1 MGSST
6 DLSIGLSGLVTAQR
20 ALQTIGQNITNAN
33 TPGYSRQTL
42 SISASSPDITA
53 IGPMGTGVT
62 IDKVLRTKDDMLAS
76 SIYSFT
82 SLLGTSEAQ
91 SNTLQN
97 IEAIYNEL
105 SGSSLNGMLEQ
116 FFSSLQDLST
126 NPELASSRYQLLQDA
141 QNLISSSFRAL
152 DEQFK
157 NIKINVSQEIE
168 SKVANLNSITSE
180 IALLNGRIVDTEF
193 TTNNASAND
202 LLDKRDQLV
211 NQISKLGDIK
221 VVTNKNNSSIGV
233 LLAGTLIVS
242 GTRTEKITTSI
253 AGQGVAKI
261 QGLSSA
267 NLNSGELKGLLN
279 MQNVTLPKYIQDLD
293 TLAASFIKEVN
304 NLHSEGVG
312 LSGGFTTL
320 TSTNIVNNATDP
332 LTNTGLP
339 FAPTVT
345 TYATGTVTSTDN
357 GDGTTTVTGTG
368 TLFTGNVKANDWIT
382 LSDGNDYKIT
392 SVDSNTQLTVNGAY
406 TDAVAT
412 ATDITDGNLYINVTD
427 SSNAITKT
435 SISIAADETLNTL
448 SAKIDNITNINASVT
463 NGILTITSDSGYTY
477 NFTNELDTDPGNIGS
492 AQTTLSGYYTGSN
505 NDILT
510 LTVVDAGT
518 GTIGT
523 GSALIR
529 VTDATGKILANLDV
543 GSSYAA
549 SSYLQITDGV
559 SINFDNGSIAV
570 GNTLTFD
577 VTNDPDTGNVLSSL
591 GLNTF
596 FSGNDASSIDVTQ
609 YIKDDVTRIAAA
621 STSSPG
627 DNTNVLRLIDLQN
640 IASTNNAT
648 FSDFLQTSVLQLGI
662 ETAERASE
670 KNGFQL
676 ILTNLE
682 NRRQEI
688 SGVSI
693 EEEMINTIRFQ
704 QAFQAS
710 AKYISVISELNQTLM
725 RL

>member
-53 IGPMGTGVT
+53 IGPVGTGVT
-62 IDKVLRTKDDMLAS
+62 IDKVLRTKDEMLAT

-339 FAPTVT
+339 FPPTVT
-345 TYATGTVTSTDN
+345 TYTTGTVTSTDN
-357 GDGTTTVTGTG
+357 GDGTTTVTGSG

-382 LSDGNDYKIT
+382 LSDGNDYKVT

>member
-1 MGSST
+1 MGTSN
-6 DLSIGLSGLVTAQR
+6 DLSIGLSGLQTAQR
-20 ALQTIGQNITNAN
+20 ALETIGHNITNAN
-33 TPGYSRQTL
+33 TPGYSRQSL
-42 SISASSPDITA
+42 SISARTPDITA
-53 IGPMGTGVT
+53 IGPVGAGVS
-62 IDKVLRTKDDMLAS
+62 IDQILRNKDEMLS
-76 SIYSFT
+76 SQIHSFT
-82 SLLGTSEAQ
+82 SLLGTSEMQ
-91 SNTLQN
+91 SETLKN

-116 FFSSLQDLST
+116 FFSSLQNLST
-126 NPELASSRYQLLQDA
+126 SPELASSRYQLLQDA
-141 QNLISSSFRAL
+141 QNLISHSFRAL
-152 DEQFK
+152 DEQFR
-157 NIKINVSQEIE
+157 NIKIDVSQRIE
-168 SKVANLNSITSE
+168 LKVDTLNSITSE
-180 IALLNGRIVDTEF
+180 IALLNARIVDTEF
-193 TTNNASAND
+193 TSNNANAND

-211 NQISKLGDIK
+211 NQLSKLGDIK
-221 VVTNKNNSSIGV
+221 VIQDKDNSSIDI
-233 LLAGTLIVS
+233 LLAGTLIVN
-242 GTRTEKITTSI
+242 GFLTERITTSI
-253 AGQGVAKI
+253 AGQGIAKI
-261 QGLSSA
+261 HGLSSA
-267 NLNSGELKGLLN
+267 NLNNGELKGLLN
-279 MQNVTLPKYIQDLD
+279 IQNVTIPKYMQDLN

-304 NLHSEGVG
+304 NIHSEGVG
-312 LSGGFTTL
+312 LGGGFTTL

-345 TYATGTVTSTDN
+345 TYTTGTVTSTDN

-368 TLFTGNVKANDWIT
+368 TLFAGNVKANDWIT
-382 LSDGNDYKIT
+382 LSDGNDYKVT

-412 ATDITDGNLYINVTD
+412 ATDITDGSLYINVID

-448 SAKIDNITNINASVT
+448 SAKIDNITNINASVA
-463 NGILTITSDSGYTY
+463 NGVLTITSDSGYTY

-492 AQTTLSGYYTGSN
+492 AQTALSGHYTGSD

-510 LTVVDAGT
+510 LTVLDAGT

-529 VTDATGKILANLDV
+529 VTDATGKVLANLDI
-543 GSSYAA
+543 GSSYGAG
-549 SSYLQITDGV
+549 SYLQITDGV

-596 FSGNDASSIDVTQ
+596 FSGHDATSIDVTQ

-648 FSDFLQTSVLQLGI
+648 FSDFLHASVLQLGI
-662 ETAERASE
+662 ETAERARQKSSS
-670 KNGFQL
+670 QL

-710 AKYISVISELNQTLM
+710 AKYISVITELNQTLM
-725 RL
+725 QL

>member
-1 MGSST
+1 MGSSN
-6 DLSIGLSGLVTAQR
+6 DLSIGLSGLQTAQR
-20 ALQTIGQNITNAN
+20 ALETIGHNITNAN
-33 TPGYSRQTL
+33 TPGYSRQSL
-42 SISASSPDITA
+42 SISASTPNITR
-53 IGPMGTGVT
+53 IGPVGAGVT
-62 IDKVLRTKDDMLAS
+62 IDQILRNKDELLS
-76 SIYSFT
+76 SQIHSFT
-82 SLLGTSEAQ
+82 SLLGTSEMQ
-91 SNTLQN
+91 SETLKN

-116 FFSSLQDLST
+116 FFSSLQNLST
-126 NPELASSRYQLLQDA
+126 SPELASSRYQLLQDA
-141 QNLISSSFRAL
+141 QNLISHSFRAL
-152 DEQFK
+152 DEQFR
-157 NIKINVSQEIE
+157 NIKIDVSQKIE
-168 SKVANLNSITSE
+168 SKVDTLNSITSE
-180 IALLNGRIVDTEF
+180 IALLNARIVDTEF
-193 TTNNASAND
+193 TSNNANAND
-202 LLDKRDQLV
+202 LLDRRDQLV
-211 NQISKLGDIK
+211 NQLSKLGDIK
-221 VVTNKNNSSIGV
+221 VIQDKDSSSIDI
-233 LLAGTLIVS
+233 LLAGTLIVN
-242 GTRTEKITTSI
+242 GFLTEKITTSI

-261 QGLSSA
+261 HGLSTA
-267 NLNSGELKGLLN
+267 NLNNGELKGLLN
-279 MQNVTLPKYIQDLD
+279 MQNVTIPKYVQDLN

-304 NLHSEGVG
+304 NIHSEGVG

-345 TYATGTVTSTDN
+345 TYTTGTVTSTDN
-357 GDGTTTVTGTG
+357 ADGTTTVTGTG

-406 TDAVAT
+406 TDAGAT

-448 SAKIDNITNINASVT
+448 SAKIDNIANINASVA
-463 NGILTITSDSGYTY
+463 NGVLTITSDSGYTY

-492 AQTTLSGYYTGSN
+492 AQTALSGNYTGSD

-510 LTVVDAGT
+510 LTVLDAGT

-529 VTDATGKILANLDV
+529 VTDATGKVLANLDV
-543 GSSYAA
+543 GSSYGAG
-549 SSYLQITDGV
+549 SYLPITDGV
-559 SINFDNGSIAV
+559 SINFANGSIAV

-596 FSGNDASSIDVTQ
+596 FSGHDATSIDVTQ

-648 FSDFLQTSVLQLGI
+648 FSDFLQASVLQLGI
-662 ETAERASE
+662 ETAERASQ
-670 KNGFQL
+670 KSSSQL

-710 AKYISVISELNQTLM
+710 AKYISVITELNQVLM
-725 RL
+725 QL

>member
-6 DLSIGLSGLVTAQR
+6 DLSIGLSGLLTAQR
-20 ALQTIGQNITNAN
+20 ALETIGHNITNAN
-33 TPGYSRQTL
+33 TPGYSRQSL
-42 SISASSPDITA
+42 SISASTPNITP

-62 IDKVLRTKDDMLAS
+62 IDKILRNKDEMLAS

-91 SNTLQN
+91 SETLRN

-105 SGSSLNGMLEQ
+105 SGTSLSGMLEQ
-116 FFSSLQDLST
+116 FFSSLQNLST
-126 NPELASSRYQLLQDA
+126 NPELTSSRTQLLQDA
-141 QNLISSSFRAL
+141 QNLIFSSFRAL
-152 DEQFK
+152 DEQFR

-180 IALLNGRIVDTEF
+180 IALLNGRIIDTEF
-193 TTNNASAND
+193 STNNASAND
-202 LLDKRDQLV
+202 LLDRRDQLV

-221 VVTNKNNSSIGV
+221 VIPNKNNSSIGI
-233 LLAGTLIVS
+233 LLAGTLIVNDS
-242 GTRTEKITTSI
+242 RTETITTSI

-261 QGLSSA
+261 HGLSTA

-279 MQNVTLPKYIQDLD
+279 MQNVTLPKYIQDLN

-304 NLHSEGVG
+304 NIHSEGVG

-345 TYATGTVTSTDN
+345 TYTTGTVTSTDN
-357 GDGTTTVTGTG
+357 GDGTTTVTGSG

-406 TDAVAT
+406 TDAGAT
-412 ATDITDGNLYINVTD
+412 ATDITDGNLYITVTD

-448 SAKIDNITNINASVT
+448 SAKIDNITNINACVT
-463 NGILTITSDSGYTY
+463 NGVLTITSDSGYTY
-477 NFTNELDTDPGNIGS
+477 HFTNELDTDPGNIGS
-492 AQTTLSGYYTGSN
+492 AQTALSGYYTGSD

-510 LTVVDAGT
+510 LTVLDAGT

-529 VTDATGKILANLDV
+529 VTDATGNILANLDV
-543 GSSYAA
+543 GSSYGAG
-549 SSYLQITDGV
+549 SYLPITDGV
-559 SINFDNGSIAV
+559 SINFANGSIAV

-596 FSGNDASSIDVTQ
+596 FMGNDAQSIEVTQ

-648 FSDFLQTSVLQLGI
+648 FSDFLQASVLQLGI

-670 KNGFQL
+670 TNGFQL

-710 AKYISVISELNQTLM
+710 AKYISVISEMNKILLQL
-725 RL
+725 

>member
-1 MGSST
+1 MGTSN
-6 DLSIGLSGLVTAQR
+6 DLSIGLSGLQTAQR
-20 ALQTIGQNITNAN
+20 ALETIGHNITNAN
-33 TPGYSRQTL
+33 TPGYSRQSL
-42 SISASSPDITA
+42 SISARTPDITA
-53 IGPMGTGVT
+53 IGPVGAGVS
-62 IDKVLRTKDDMLAS
+62 IDQILRNKDEMLS
-76 SIYSFT
+76 SQIHSFT
-82 SLLGTSEAQ
+82 SLLGTSEMQ
-91 SNTLQN
+91 SETLKN

-105 SGSSLNGMLEQ
+105 SESSLNGMLEQ
-116 FFSSLQDLST
+116 FFSSLQNLST
-126 NPELASSRYQLLQDA
+126 SPELASSRYQLLQDA
-141 QNLISSSFRAL
+141 QNLISHSFRAL
-152 DEQFK
+152 DEQFR
-157 NIKINVSQEIE
+157 NIKIDVSQKIE
-168 SKVANLNSITSE
+168 SKVDTLNSITSE
-180 IALLNGRIVDTEF
+180 IALLNARIVDTEF
-193 TTNNASAND
+193 TSNNANAND
-202 LLDKRDQLV
+202 LLDRRDQLV
-211 NQISKLGDIK
+211 NQLSKFGDIK
-221 VVTNKNNSSIGV
+221 VIQDKDNSSIDI
-233 LLAGTLIVS
+233 LLAGTLIVN
-242 GTRTEKITTSI
+242 GFLTEKITTSI
-253 AGQGVAKI
+253 AGQGIAKI
-261 QGLSSA
+261 HGLSTA
-267 NLNSGELKGLLN
+267 NLNNGELKGLLN
-279 MQNVTLPKYIQDLD
+279 MQNVTIPKYVQDLN

-304 NLHSEGVG
+304 NIHSEGVG

-339 FAPTVT
+339 FAPNVT
-345 TYATGTVTSTDN
+345 TYTTGTVTSTDN
-357 GDGTTTVTGTG
+357 GDGTTTVSGSG
-368 TLFTGNVKANDWIT
+368 TLFAGNVKANDWIT

-406 TDAVAT
+406 TDAVPT
-412 ATDITDGNLYINVTD
+412 ATDITDGNLYINVID

-448 SAKIDNITNINASVT
+448 SAKIDNITNINASVA
-463 NGILTITSDSGYTY
+463 NGVLTITSDSGYTY

-492 AQTTLSGYYTGSN
+492 AQTALSGHYTGSD

-510 LTVVDAGT
+510 LTVLDAGT

-529 VTDATGKILANLDV
+529 VTDATGKVLANLDV
-543 GSSYAA
+543 GSSYGAG
-549 SSYLQITDGV
+549 SYLQITDGV

-596 FSGNDASSIDVTQ
+596 FSGHDATSIDVTQ
-609 YIKDDVTRIAAA
+609 YIKDDITRIAAA

-648 FSDFLQTSVLQLGI
+648 FSDFLHASVLQLGI
-662 ETAERASE
+662 ETAERASQ
-670 KNGFQL
+670 KSSSQL

-710 AKYISVISELNQTLM
+710 AKYISVITELNQVLM
-725 RL
+725 QL

>member
-20 ALQTIGQNITNAN
+20 ALETTGHNITNAS
-33 TPGYSRQTL
+33 TPGYSRQSVSL
-42 SISASSPDITA
+42 SASAPDITA

-62 IDKVLRTKDDMLAS
+62 IDKILRNKDEMLAS

-91 SNTLQN
+91 SETLKN

-126 NPELASSRYQLLQDA
+126 NPELASSRTQLLQDA
-141 QNLISSSFRAL
+141 QNLISHSFHAL
-152 DEQFK
+152 DEQFR

-168 SKVANLNSITSE
+168 AKVANLNSITSE
-180 IALLNGRIVDTEF
+180 IALLNGRIIDTEF
-193 TTNNASAND
+193 SANNASAND

-221 VVTNKNNSSIGV
+221 VIPNKNNSSIGV
-233 LLAGTLIVS
+233 LLAGTLIVNDA
-242 GTRTEKITTSI
+242 RTETITTSI

-261 QGLSSA
+261 HGLSTA

-279 MQNVTLPKYIQDLD
+279 MQNVTLPKYIQDLN
-293 TLAASFIKEVN
+293 TLAASFINEVN
-304 NLHSEGVG
+304 NIHSEGVG

-320 TSTNIVNNATDP
+320 TSTNAVNNATDP

-345 TYATGTVTSTDN
+345 TYTTGTVTSTDN

-392 SVDSNTQLTVNGAY
+392 SVNSNTQLTVNGAY
-406 TDAVAT
+406 TDAAAT

-435 SISIAADETLNTL
+435 NISIAADETLNTL
-448 SAKIDNITNINASVT
+448 SAKIDNIANINASVA
-463 NGILTITSDSGYTY
+463 NGVLTITSDSGYTY

-492 AQTTLSGYYTGSN
+492 AQTALSGHYTGSD
-505 NDILT
+505 NDIVT

-529 VTDATGKILANLDV
+529 ATDATGKILANLDV

-549 SSYLQITDGV
+549 GSYLQITDGV

-596 FSGNDASSIDVTQ
+596 FTGQDATSIDVTQ

-648 FSDFLQTSVLQLGI
+648 FSDFLHTSVLQLGI

-670 KNGFQL
+670 TNGFQL

-710 AKYISVISELNQTLM
+710 AKYISVITELNQTLM
-725 RL
+725 QL